1 MNLFRFRYNKK
12 LVIGALAYKT
22 LLVRDLVN
30 SKTIGQITE
39 LIDLKKYED
48 TSNFR
53 VQTLREAVEIAV
65 PY

>member
-22 LLVRDLVN
+22 LLVRGLVN
-30 SKTIGQITE
+30 IGQITE
-39 LIDLKKYED
+39 LIDLKIYED
-48 TSNFR
+48 ATDFR
-53 VQTLREAVEIAV
+53 IQTLREAVEIAV